1 MEWTSQR
8 LAGGQGSW
16 PKDQIPGKG
25 TLLVLGNTHPQS
37 SEVLPV
43 TLPIPGHLH
52 LPEVQSC
59 LPPVSSSLNGPR
71 IFFAHSHLSPCK
83 EYSPCGCW
91 VSLGNVLAQAWCR
104 VGGSMGQPRGRDTRA
119 IPRPVQQAPLDA
131 CPQCAGVSVHSHC
144 GRVPAGLHREGA
156 WTSQPLADGLLRACG
171 FEVFLMCVGFPFGLL
186 ELFEFIFPH
195 KESYLGRFVLCFYLS
210 STSHRFF
217 HLNHTTFFP

>member
-104 VGGSMGQPRGRDTRA
+104 VGGSMGQPRGGTHGPSQGRSSRRHWTPA
-119 IPRPVQQAPLDA
+119 HNVQVSAFTVTV
-131 CPQCAGVSVHSHC
+131 AGS
-144 GRVPAGLHREGA
+144 
-156 WTSQPLADGLLRACG
+156 PLAC
-171 FEVFLMCVGFPFGLL
+171 
-186 ELFEFIFPH
+186 
-195 KESYLGRFVLCFYLS
+195 
-210 STSHRFF
+210 T
-217 HLNHTTFFP
+217 